1 MLHVSLVLWSQLN
14 RRPEAAA
21 QVAQSL
27 ISSQYGGY
35 VLDEAFDHYDRGLR
49 EAVAWIMAH
58 SPTKRP
64 TMMQLQDI
72 LATGNARVFDE
83 QERVSIAELLGAPPQ
98 P

>member
-1 MLHVSLVLWSQLN
+1 ML
-14 RRPEAAA
+14 A
-21 QVAQSL
+21 QDDTAGRFGWWTNLYQMGVIML

-72 LATGNARVFDE
+72 LATGSAKVFNE